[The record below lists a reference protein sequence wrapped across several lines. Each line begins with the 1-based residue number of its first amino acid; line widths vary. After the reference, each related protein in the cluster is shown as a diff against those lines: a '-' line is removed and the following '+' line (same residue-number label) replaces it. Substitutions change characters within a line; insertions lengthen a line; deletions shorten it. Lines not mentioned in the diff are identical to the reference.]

1 MKVTIS
7 GRGIIP
13 YVRAVA
19 PVSGIDVDIKTIR
32 ALLNVPK
39 FSVYDYATGIFINQA
54 NIDSFENP
62 VVEETPVV
70 EAKPVAKPK
79 KKEEPKV
86 EKKVD
91 VKPEPVIE
99 APVVEEPVKEEYVE
113 PAVEVIPEETPAEE
127 PVAEEAPVEESVEEA
142 APTEETKPTFNGYN
156 GKKKKHH

>member
-1 MKVTIS
+1 MKVTIT
-7 GRGIIP
+7 GRGVIP
-13 YVRAVA
+13 YVRVVA

-39 FSVYDYATGIFINQA
+39 FSVYDYATGIFINNA

-70 EAKPVAKPK
+70 EAKPAAKPKK

-86 EKKVD
+86 E
-91 VKPEPVIE
+91 PVVEE
-99 APVVEEPVKEEYVE
+99 APVVEETPVVEEAKEEYIE
-113 PAVEVIPEETPAEE
+113 PAVEVIPEEVPAEE
-127 PVAEEAPVEESVEEA
+127 PVAEEALVEESVEEA
-142 APTEETKPTFNGYN
+142 APTEETKPTYNGYN